1 MDNTEVDSRSSI
13 IIDPTVLIAGF
24 SLMFFCSRILWK
36 SKKDGLKDKEVN
48 TDVTSH
54 LAYAIVAT
62 IVTVK
67 QNLHTEMRLY
77 PHI

>member
-1 MDNTEVDSRSSI
+1 MVI
-13 IIDPTVLIAGF
+13 
-24 SLMFFCSRILWK
+24 CSRILWK
-36 SKKDGLKDKEVN
+36 SKKDELKDKEAN

-67 QNLHTEMRLY
+67 HKSLCHLAFDMTFLRDSVAS
-77 PHI
+77 HIN